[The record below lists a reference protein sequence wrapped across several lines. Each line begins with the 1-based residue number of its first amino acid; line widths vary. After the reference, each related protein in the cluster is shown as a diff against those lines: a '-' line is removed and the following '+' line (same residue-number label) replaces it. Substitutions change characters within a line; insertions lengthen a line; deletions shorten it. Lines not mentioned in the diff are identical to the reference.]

1 MPGFSAEAAMANI
14 DLDTQTDI
22 DAIRRAIR
30 RSEHAQRARIM
41 LVAAGLATCGIVS
54 VAGTFLAA
62 MF

>member
-1 MPGFSAEAAMANI
+1 MANI